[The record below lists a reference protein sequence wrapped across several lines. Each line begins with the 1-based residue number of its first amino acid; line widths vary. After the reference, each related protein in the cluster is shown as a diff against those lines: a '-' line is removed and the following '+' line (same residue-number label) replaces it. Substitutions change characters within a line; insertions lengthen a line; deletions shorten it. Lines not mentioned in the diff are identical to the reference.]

1 MILIETYI
9 RCNRILPLLLPPA
22 GGITK
27 DTQIELYTR
36 GFRLLVEAERTEI
49 LSILMCKKEKT
60 GQDRRLH
67 PTVSPV
73 KPCWL

>member
-27 DTQIELYTR
+27 DTQIELYTC

-49 LSILMCKKEKT
+49 LSILICEKNRT
-60 GQDRRLH
+60 G
-67 PTVSPV
+67 PTASSHRQ
-73 KPCWL
+73 PC